1 MYASLD
7 RYPSK
12 QVFPVQDS
20 KRQKVMASDK
30 ALFLAGSAYLD
41 FWLGKEEDV
50 TKTELKRYK
59 G

>member
-41 FWLGKEEDV
+41 F
-50 TKTELKRYK
+50 
-59 G
+59 